1 MSHDTQSDSPFFYI
15 MLPTLNRPDL
25 VIRAVNSVITQEYR
39 NFQLIIF
46 NDGSTESY
54 IRLENLIKDNPNIKY
69 IKSKNIG
76 INKSRN
82 IMIKEMSKNKNI
94 ENSYFFTLSDDD
106 YLIKDCL
113 KSISDEIKANPQI
126 WYCFNCIS
134 NSQHILSNTDYN
146 EYCQIAY
153 KKFKTNY
160 KGDKHFV
167 FKLKE
172 TKNIRYPEEHFKN
185 GYEHIYYVQIP
196 SKIQTVPISVK
207 VIEYHEDGL
216 TLSDLYDNQET
227 LKILIKQI
235 KSAPHEIMFYIAT
248 LKYILSPKNLIKEI
262 ISEKNYYKIKVR
274 LGLKGK
280 KLVRK

>member
-1 MSHDTQSDSPFFYI
+1 M
-15 MLPTLNRPDL
+15 
-25 VIRAVNSVITQEYR
+25 
-39 NFQLIIF
+39 
-46 NDGSTESY
+46 
-54 IRLENLIKDNPNIKY
+54 
-69 IKSKNIG
+69 
-76 INKSRN
+76 
-82 IMIKEMSKNKNI
+82 
-94 ENSYFFTLSDDD
+94 
-106 YLIKDCL
+106 
-113 KSISDEIKANPQI
+113 
-126 WYCFNCIS
+126 
-134 NSQHILSNTDYN
+134 
-146 EYCQIAY
+146 
-153 KKFKTNY
+153 
-160 KGDKHFV
+160 
-167 FKLKE
+167 
-172 TKNIRYPEEHFKN
+172 
-185 GYEHIYYVQIP
+185 QIP